1 MRKLPILAF
10 MTLAIFISGC
20 QQNKQP
26 DLYTWNNYV
35 KSSSDY
41 GMKGHEKA
49 VLEKHVA
56 ELEKIITDSE
66 AKDKRVAPGI
76 YAEYAQILFET
87 NKKEEAK
94 KYFDLEVKTY
104 PESKIFMDRVMSKLY
119 GEIK

>member
-1 MRKLPILAF
+1 MKKLQILAF
-10 MTLAIFISGC
+10 IALAIFISGC

-26 DLYTWNNYV
+26 DLYIWN
-35 KSSSDY
+35 DY
-41 GMKGHEKA
+41 NKTSLLYSNNNHDKEI
-49 VLEKHVA
+49 LEKHVA

-94 KYFDLEVKTY
+94 KYFELEVKTY

-119 GEIK
+119 GEAK